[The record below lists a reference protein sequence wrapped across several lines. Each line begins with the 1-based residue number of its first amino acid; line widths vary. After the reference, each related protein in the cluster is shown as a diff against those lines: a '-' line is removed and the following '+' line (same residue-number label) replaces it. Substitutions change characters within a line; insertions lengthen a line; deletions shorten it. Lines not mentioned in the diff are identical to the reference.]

1 MSNKNLDQH
10 GRFRSKH
17 VGFRMSPEEAFLLDK
32 KVIYSGLKK
41 QDYLIQALLND
52 EKIVLKPTPYAV
64 QQLKRSITQFLES
77 LNSIELTQL
86 SANELET
93 AEYLLKQVRQL
104 LYKK

>member
-1 MSNKNLDQH
+1 MLD
-10 GRFRSKH
+10 
-17 VGFRMSPEEAFLLDK
+17 E